1 MEAVGRVDKLN
12 HHHFGDQ
19 SMKKLLIAAAAAS
32 AVLFCSTG
40 VLAQTAKSQAPTL
53 KQQVEDLKEAV
64 LMLQKRVNYLESIVP
79 TSSIPLMPADPKLSP
94 VSTSGAVFLLG
105 IDQPVKN
112 GNGSEFVL
120 TVVNPQSITYTNAHF
135 TIHVFG
141 KDAEG
146 NPDAYKNAYLLTR
159 ETQVIQAGSKNQFR
173 FVVPDMP
180 LDNFAVAYM
189 VGIEFGGIATEN
201 AE

>member
-1 MEAVGRVDKLN
+1 
-12 HHHFGDQ
+12 
-19 SMKKLLIAAAAAS
+19 MKKLLIAAAAAS

-40 VLAQTAKSQAPTL
+40 VLAQAVKSQVPTL

-159 ETQVIQAGSKNQFR
+159 ETKVIQAGSKNQFR

-180 LDNFAVAYM
+180 LDNFAVAYV
-189 VGIEFGGIATEN
+189 VGIEFCGIATEN
-201 AE
+201 PQ